1 MIKKIL
7 LAGLTVIWIIGFILC
22 WNFLYAGPNYWIGFV
37 FGLAG
42 FAAAGVSIY
51 FLEKGNRSTTETA
64 CIPVYYTAV
73 FVVLMIS
80 LNLSFALM
88 QVLSLMP
95 VFIVANLLI
104 ILVYGVL
111 FYGSVRHLMR
121 VNDLTEYAP
130 GKIKNTADISRQLT
144 VLLSIAKENGIRQEL
159 LKLKET
165 VDYSNNVSQS
175 FSEND
180 EVVFLEKLYRLQ
192 EALSGGSDT
201 ETILNQIKDAADTWN
216 VRNSRINSTR

>member
-22 WNFLYAGPNYWIGFV
+22 WNFLYTGPSYWIGFL
-37 FGLAG
+37 FGLIG
-42 FAAAGVSIY
+42 FAGAGISVY
-51 FLEKGNRSTTETA
+51 FLEKSNSSTTETG
-64 CIPVYYTAV
+64 CIPIYYTAV

-80 LNLSFALM
+80 LNLPFAFM
-88 QVLSLMP
+88 QTLSLMP
-95 VFIVANLLI
+95 VFVVANLLI
-104 ILVYGVL
+104 ILIYGVL
-111 FYGSVRHLMR
+111 FYGSIRHLMR

-130 GKIKNTADISRQLT
+130 EKMKNTANISQQLT
-144 VLLSIAKENGIRQEL
+144 VLLSIVKDTDIRQEL

-175 FSEND
+175 FSEGD
-180 EVVFLEKLYRLQ
+180 EEVFLEKLYKLQ
-192 EALSGGSDT
+192 EELSNDSDT
-201 ETILNQIKDAADTWN
+201 ETIINHIKDAASTWG